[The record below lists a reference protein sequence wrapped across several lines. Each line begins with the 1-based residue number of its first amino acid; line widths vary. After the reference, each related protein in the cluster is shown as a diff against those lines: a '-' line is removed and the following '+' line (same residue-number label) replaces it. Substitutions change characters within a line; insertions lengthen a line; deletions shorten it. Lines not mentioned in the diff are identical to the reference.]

1 MPTYEQLM
9 QKLKEE
15 AEEEQARREA
25 MSICPQCGG
34 RLGGPLFG
42 YMCLGKLLP
51 PLRSR
56 TGPLWKIVWLY
67 STTRIV
73 N

>member
-1 MPTYEQLM
+1 MTRYEQLM

-42 YMCLGKLLP
+42 YACLGKLLP
-51 PLRSR
+51 HYVPGRGHFGKSCGYKL
-56 TGPLWKIVWLY
+56 
-67 STTRIV
+67 STK
-73 N
+73 

>member
-1 MPTYEQLM
+1 M

-42 YMCLGKLLP
+42 YACLGKLLP
-51 PLRSR
+51 HYVPGRGHFGKSC
-56 TGPLWKIVWLY
+56 GYIAPHE
-67 STTRIV
+67 
-73 N
+73 